1 MKYVYILFIS
11 ALLLTCSNQEK
22 NFNLSG
28 SIKGLKKG
36 TVYLEVFNDSNF
48 ITVDSFKVYNSP
60 DFKLNC
66 NLEYPNL
73 LRLRL
78 DKNKKVQYTSDFF
91 GTIGETFLNT
101 SLKNFN
107 KDIVITG
114 SEHTKLYEEYQEMIK
129 SFNSKNLDLIVEGFN
144 AQKSNDTALANEIT
158 KKQQGLLKRK
168 ILFALNFG
176 VNHNDS
182 EVAPFIA
189 ITDLPDVK
197 SPLIDSLYNN
207 LTPRIKDSYYGKKLK
222 KQLSK

>member
-1 MKYVYILFIS
+1 MKYVFILFI
-11 ALLLTCSNQEK
+11 AAILLTCSNQEK

-48 ITVDSFKVYNSP
+48 IKVDSFKVYNSP

-78 DKNKKVQYTSDFF
+78 NKNKKVQYTSDFF
-91 GTIGETFLNT
+91 STNGETFLNT

-114 SEHTKLYEEYQEMIK
+114 SEQTKLYQEYQEMIR

-144 AQKSNDTALANEIT
+144 AQKSNDTALANEIS

-189 ITDLPDVK
+189 VTDLPEVK

-207 LTPRIKDSYYGKKLK
+207 LTARIKDSYYGKKLK